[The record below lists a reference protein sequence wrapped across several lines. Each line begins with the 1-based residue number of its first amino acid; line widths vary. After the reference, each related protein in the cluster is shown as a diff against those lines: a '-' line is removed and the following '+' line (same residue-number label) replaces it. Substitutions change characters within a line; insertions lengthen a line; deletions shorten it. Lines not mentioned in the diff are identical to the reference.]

1 MAGAFPTNS
10 SSEAWRSAHGHTY
23 IERACE
29 DRLLDKH
36 VISCCIYHHEV
47 GPEVWLG
54 GQVHGNDVWW
64 FKFIQPWVKMM
75 FKLGGGFYSRV

>member
-1 MAGAFPTNS
+1 M
-10 SSEAWRSAHGHTY
+10 
-23 IERACE
+23 
-29 DRLLDKH
+29 LDKH